1 MQQRRN
7 QSGYENGD
15 VCVKGARMHYL
26 HAGAGQ
32 PMVLIH
38 GLVGS
43 SANWLQNLHA
53 LAEHRSVY
61 AIDQINM
68 GDSQRVPGLASD
80 LESTADRIAATMT
93 ALGIEQA
100 DIAGHSHGGAVSL
113 MLAARHPERVRSLI
127 LFAPANP
134 FSDLSD
140 LLVRVYS
147 TTLGGLIAR
156 CAPYMPTPLQ
166 HFALGRMYGDPRRI
180 QDGSLQGYIGGL
192 RAVGTVSHILAIVRG
207 WFEDMAKLKA
217 ALPLVGAI
225 PTQLVWG
232 DGDRAVSLV
241 SARALNRELPQSTL
255 TVFPGVGHIA
265 FEEMPEEANRVMLE
279 WLQRDAAFAPTP
291 SMKPARL
298 RDQSPRSVAVGTR
311 TASALHPQA
320 G

>member
-1 MQQRRN
+1 MQQRRY
-7 QSGYENGD
+7 QSGYEEGD
-15 VCVKGARMHYL
+15 VCVRGARTHCL

-43 SANWLQNLHA
+43 SANWLKNLHA

-68 GDSQRVPGLASD
+68 GESQRVPGLAAD
-80 LESTADRIAATMT
+80 LESTADRIAAMMT
-93 ALGIEQA
+93 ALGIERA

-134 FSDLSD
+134 FSELSD

-147 TTLGGLIAR
+147 TPIGGLIAR
-156 CAPYMPTPLQ
+156 CAPYMPKPLQ
-166 HFALGRMYGDPRRI
+166 RFALGRMYGNPARI
-180 QDGSLQGYIGGL
+180 HDGCLEDYIGGL
-192 RAVGTVSHILAIVRG
+192 RAAGTVSHILAIVRG
-207 WFEDMAKLKA
+207 WFQDMAKLKA
-217 ALPLVGAI
+217 ALPSVAVI

-232 DGDRAVSLV
+232 DSDRAVSLV
-241 SARALNRELPQSTL
+241 SGRALNRALSASTL
-255 TVFPGVGHIA
+255 TVFPGGGHIL
-265 FEEMPEEANRVMLE
+265 FEEMPEESNRIMLE
-279 WLQRDAAFAPTP
+279 WLQRDEVFDLVP
-291 SMKPARL
+291 SLKSARL
-298 RDQSPRSVAVGTR
+298 RDQTPRSVAVAAR
-311 TASALHPQA
+311 TANALHPQA

>member
-7 QSGYENGD
+7 QSGYEEGD
-15 VCVKGARMHYL
+15 VCVHGARMHYL

-32 PMVLIH
+32 PMLLIH

-43 SANWLQNLHA
+43 STNWLQNIHA

-61 AIDQINM
+61 AIDQMNM
-68 GDSQRVPGLASD
+68 GESQRVAGIAAD
-80 LESTADRIAATMT
+80 LESTADRIAAMMT

-100 DIAGHSHGGAVSL
+100 DIAGHSHGGAMSL

-134 FSDLSD
+134 FSELSD

-147 TTLGGLIAR
+147 TPVGGLIAR

-166 HFALGRMYGDPRRI
+166 RFALGRMYGDPARI
-180 QDGSLQGYIGGL
+180 HEGCLEGYIGGL
-192 RAVGTVSHILAIVRG
+192 RAAGTVSHILAIVRG
-207 WFEDMAKLKA
+207 WFQDMAKLKA
-217 ALPLVGAI
+217 ALRSVAAV

-232 DGDRAVSLV
+232 DSDRAVSLA
-241 SARALNRELPQSTL
+241 SGRALNRELPSSTL
-255 TVFPGVGHIA
+255 TVLPGGGHIV
-265 FEEMPEEANRVMLE
+265 FEEMPEESNRVMLE
-279 WLQRDAAFAPTP
+279 WLQRDAASTLPP
-291 SMKPARL
+291 SLKPARL
-298 RDQSPRSVAVGTR
+298 RDQTPRSVAVAARG
-311 TASALHPQA
+311 ASALHPLA